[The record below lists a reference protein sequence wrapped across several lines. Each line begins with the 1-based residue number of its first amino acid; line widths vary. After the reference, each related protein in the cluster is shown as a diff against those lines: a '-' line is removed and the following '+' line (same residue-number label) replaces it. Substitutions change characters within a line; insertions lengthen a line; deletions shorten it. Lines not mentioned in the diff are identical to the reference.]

1 MFTPGKWTT
10 DASNRDTSGW
20 IAIRQGIEKHD
31 LTVASTFGNFPE
43 TVEADARL
51 IAASK
56 DLHQAVIDLLP
67 LAEASLGLKNPQ
79 VLAIRAILDE
89 VRGAA

>member
-10 DASNRDTSGW
+10 VQCPSGW
-20 IAIRQGIEKHD
+20 IDIRPSGDDYYGLPIGAVQGHY
-31 LTVASTFGNFPE
+31 PE
-43 TVEADARL
+43 TNEADARL

-89 VRGAA
+89 VRGDK

>member
-1 MFTPGKWTT
+1 MFTPGKWITT
-10 DASNRDTSGW
+10 PCESGW
-20 IAIRQGIEKHD
+20 IEIRPNDRYELPLAHCPGHY
-31 LTVASTFGNFPE
+31 PE
-43 TVEADARL
+43 TKEADARL

-67 LAEASLGLKNPQ
+67 LAKASLGLKNPQ

-89 VRGAA
+89 VRGAK

>member
-10 DASNRDTSGW
+10 SKHRSSSGW
-20 IAIRQGIEKHD
+20 IDIYDSEE
-31 LTVASTFGNFPE
+31 LLPVASTHGHFPK

-56 DLHQAVIDLLP
+56 DLYQAVLNLLP
-67 LAEASLGLKNPQ
+67 LAENAYGLKDTR
-79 VLAIRAILDE
+79 VSAIRAIIDQIG
-89 VRGAA
+89 GAK

>member
-1 MFTPGKWTT
+1 MFTPGKWI
-10 DASNRDTSGW
+10 ASPCESGW
-20 IAIRQGIEKHD
+20 IDIRPDNRWELPIGAVQCHY
-31 LTVASTFGNFPE
+31 PE
-43 TVEADARL
+43 TKNADARL

-56 DLHQAVIDLLP
+56 DLYQAVIDLLP

>member
-10 DASNRDTSGW
+10 DASNRDSSGW
-20 IAIRQGIEKHD
+20 IAIRQGIEKYD
-31 LTVASTFGNFPE
+31 LTVASTFGHFPE

-56 DLHQAVIDLLP
+56 DLYQAVLDLLP
-67 LAEASLGLKNPQ
+67 LAENAYGLKDPK
-79 VLAIRAILDE
+79 VAAIHAIIDQ
-89 VRGAA
+89 VRGAK

>member
-1 MFTPGKWTT
+1 MFTPGKWTA
-10 DASNRDTSGW
+10 ASQRDSSGW
-20 IAIRQGIEKHD
+20 IGIREDNTGYG
-31 LTVASTFGNFPE
+31 LTVASTFGHFPE
-43 TVEADARL
+43 TAEADARL

-89 VRGAA
+89 VRGQK

>member
-1 MFTPGKWTT
+1 MFTPGKWI
-10 DASNRDTSGW
+10 DAPCKSGW
-20 IAIRQGIEKHD
+20 IDIRPTGRYELPVAAVQGHY
-31 LTVASTFGNFPE
+31 PE
-43 TVEADARL
+43 TAEADARL

-89 VRGAA
+89 VRGQK

>member
-1 MFTPGKWTT
+1 MFTPGKWT
-10 DASNRDTSGW
+10 AVQCPSGW
-20 IAIRQGIEKHD
+20 TDIRPAGDDYYGLPIGAVQGHY
-31 LTVASTFGNFPE
+31 PE
-43 TVEADARL
+43 TNDADARL

-89 VRGAA
+89 VRGQK

>member
-1 MFTPGKWTT
+1 MFTPGKWISTPCE
-10 DASNRDTSGW
+10 SGW
-20 IAIRQGIEKHD
+20 IDIRPSGDDYYGLPIGAVQGHY
-31 LTVASTFGNFPE
+31 PE
-43 TVEADARL
+43 TREADARL

-67 LAEASLGLKNPQ
+67 LAEASLGLKNER

-89 VRGAA
+89 VRGEK

>member
-1 MFTPGKWTT
+1 MFTPGKWKTVQCP
-10 DASNRDTSGW
+10 SGW
-20 IAIRQGIEKHD
+20 IDIRPSGDDCYGLPIGAVQGHY
-31 LTVASTFGNFPE
+31 PE
-43 TVEADARL
+43 TNDADARL

-67 LAEASLGLKNPQ
+67 LAEASFGLKNPQ
-79 VLAIRAILDE
+79 VLEIQAILDE

>member
-1 MFTPGKWTT
+1 MFTPGKWTP
-10 DASNRDTSGW
+10 APKSGAGW
-20 IAIRQGIEKHD
+20 IDIYAEDG
-31 LTVASTFGNFPE
+31 LPMASTRGHHAQTN
-43 TVEADARL
+43 EADARL

>member
-1 MFTPGKWTT
+1 MFTPGKWTP
-10 DASNRDTSGW
+10 AQKSLSGW
-20 IAIRQGIEKHD
+20 IDIHADDG
-31 LTVASTFGNFPE
+31 LPLASTRGHHPE
-43 TVEADARL
+43 TNEADARL

-56 DLHQAVIDLLP
+56 DLYQAVIDLLP

-89 VRGAA
+89 VRGGK